1 MLDRQRRTLQG
12 DNIVLGPTP
21 EAPREPAT
29 PADPTAPPETPSPV
43 QPTLPAPQ
51 PLTGV
56 TAGDTHSIWTLKFE
70 PRHPGQK
77 RPDDLAQALGVE
89 YRPDREPERT
99 SRDPQQP
106 PADRWPQHP
115 SLDDPPG
122 RPDED
127 KDKA

>member
-21 EAPREPAT
+21 EARREPA
-29 PADPTAPPETPSPV
+29 ADPTAPLETPSPV
-43 QPTLPAPQ
+43 QPTLPASQ

-56 TAGDTHSIWTLKFE
+56 TARDTHSIRTLKFE

-89 YRPDREPERT
+89 YRPD
-99 SRDPQQP
+99 
-106 PADRWPQHP
+106 
-115 SLDDPPG
+115 
-122 RPDED
+122 ED
-127 KDKA
+127 KDKD